1 MNDKNITTDIEKAD
15 IEAKKAI
22 YAAYLAKLKEAKKN
36 TKKGD
41 KNI

>member
-1 MNDKNITTDIEKAD
+1 MKDKNITTDIENVN
-15 IEAKKAI
+15 IESKKVI
-22 YAAYLAKLKEAKKN
+22 YAAYLSKLKECKKN